1 MQCFSNLSHAAWFV
15 DITIIAITIIVII
28 AIIII
33 RVKILLKETD
43 DSFTIEKLGEE
54 QINKDGLLQVDDG
67 DNVDGKIIIMIM
79 RKVIILLFTMKKVI
93 CE

>member
-15 DITIIAITIIVII
+15 DITIIVII
-28 AIIII
+28 AIFVI

-43 DSFTIEKLGEE
+43 DSFIIEKLGEE

-67 DNVDGKIIIMIM
+67 DTVDGKIIIMIT
-79 RKVIILLFTMKKVI
+79 RKVIILLLTMKKVI